1 MAAVRLSVTIIIISV
16 TIVGTN
22 LSPLILQQ
30 QSYARIIE
38 DGKMTCNFACDSV
51 GETSKFTP
59 FPQAVVVS
67 TIPVGTN
74 PVGIA
79 FNPYNGNMY
88 VTNSASNDISVI
100 DIRTNIII
108 ETIPVGKGPV
118 DLAFNPYNGDM
129 YVDNSVTNSTP
140 VIDITT
146 NTVIDT
152 IPVGEGPRAIA
163 FNPYNGDMYTAN
175 LLGNS
180 ISIIDTRTNTYILY
194 YSISIRYSI

>member
-1 MAAVRLSVTIIIISV
+1 
-16 TIVGTN
+16 
-22 LSPLILQQ
+22 
-30 QSYARIIE
+30 
-38 DGKMTCNFACDSV
+38 
-51 GETSKFTP
+51 
-59 FPQAVVVS
+59 
-67 TIPVGTN
+67 
-74 PVGIA
+74 
-79 FNPYNGNMY
+79 
-88 VTNSASNDISVI
+88 
-100 DIRTNIII
+100 
-108 ETIPVGKGPV
+108 
-118 DLAFNPYNGDM
+118 
-129 YVDNSVTNSTP
+129 VDNSVTNSTP

>member
-1 MAAVRLSVTIIIISV
+1 MAPIPGR
-16 TIVGTN
+16 
-22 LSPLILQQ
+22 
-30 QSYARIIE
+30 
-38 DGKMTCNFACDSV
+38 
-51 GETSKFTP
+51 
-59 FPQAVVVS
+59 FPS
-67 TIPVGTN
+67 T
-74 PVGIA
+74 IA
-79 FNPYNGNMY
+79 FNPYNGN
-88 VTNSASNDISVI
+88 
-100 DIRTNIII
+100 
-108 ETIPVGKGPV
+108 
-118 DLAFNPYNGDM
+118 M

-163 FNPYNGDMYTAN
+163 FNPYNMYTAN